1 MLDLRQLQALT
12 AVSAEGSVARAAKR
26 LGWSQPTVDHHLKAL
41 DREVGAPLVVRS
53 SRGSA
58 LTAAG
63 ALMLERAGEILAL
76 SERALGDTREFSN
89 VGRTRLKF
97 GSFPTAAARLLPG
110 VANRLRDVGIELDA
124 VLEEIAPLVSRI
136 NQRTLDAAL
145 VYTASGYDLPFRGD
159 VQTLPLLTDP
169 LLLALPAHHPEAA
182 RDRFEPAA
190 LLELDGFP
198 WVFSATPG
206 DTLDDVVRDA
216 FAGRRFE
223 VAVRTDDYSVALGM
237 VAAGMGIGLVP
248 RLAAVNVP
256 EGVRLRPIEDPRF
269 AREILLA
276 VPGPQ
281 SKEDSSPAIRQL
293 AEAVRRTI
301 ETLSPPSEQLPR

>member
-1 MLDLRQLQALT
+1 MIDLRQLQALS
-12 AVSAEGSVARAAKR
+12 AVAAEGSVARAATR

-41 DREVGAPLVVRS
+41 DRLVGSPLIARS
-53 SRGSA
+53 SRGST

-63 ALMLERAGEILAL
+63 ALMLERGSEILAL
-76 SERALGDTREFSN
+76 SDRALTDVREFSK
-89 VGRTRLKF
+89 VGRVRLRF

-110 VANRLRDVGIELDA
+110 ITHRLRDVGIELDA
-124 VLEEIAPLVSRI
+124 VLEEIAPLVARV
-136 NQRTLDAAL
+136 NQHTLDAAL
-145 VYTASGYDLPFRGD
+145 VYTASGYSLPFRHD
-159 VQTLPLLTDP
+159 VHTIALLTDP
-169 LLLALPAHHPEAA
+169 LLIALPKTHPAAA
-182 RDRFEPAA
+182 RPSFDRDSM
-190 LLELDGFP
+190 LELDDSP

-237 VAAGMGIGLVP
+237 VAAGLGIGLVP
-248 RLAAVNVP
+248 RLAAVSVP
-256 EGVRLRPIEDPRF
+256 EGVALRPIDDPRF

-276 VPGPQ
+276 STSVRGEP
-281 SKEDSSPAIRQL
+281 SPAIKQL

-301 ETLSPPSEQLPR
+301 ETLD